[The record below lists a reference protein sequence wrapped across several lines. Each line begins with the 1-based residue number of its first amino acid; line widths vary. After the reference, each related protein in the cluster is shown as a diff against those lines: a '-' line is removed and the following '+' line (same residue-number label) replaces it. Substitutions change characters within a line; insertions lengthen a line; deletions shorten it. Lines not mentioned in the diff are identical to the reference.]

1 MSHQLAPG
9 WSRTAIL
16 ALGIASLSVS
26 ALAGPRFVRAATP
39 TWLQANVTARTAY
52 LTLIA
57 GWSDANGGLNF
68 DGYSNGQMVVTVPLG
83 WHVQVTF
90 SNRSAAP
97 HSVEVIAYDV
107 PVPETGFRAA
117 FKHAQSPDP
126 IDGITQ
132 DHQPQRVA
140 FVAARAGRYMIICGV
155 PGHANSG
162 MWARF
167 VVAKTARTATLRIR
181 R

>member
-1 MSHQLAPG
+1 MSYQLAPG
-9 WSRTAIL
+9 WRRTAL
-16 ALGIASLSVS
+16 LGIALLSVS
-26 ALAGPRFVRAATP
+26 AMMGAPRFVRAATP
-39 TWLQANVTARTAY
+39 TWLQANVKAKTAY

-68 DGYSNGQMVVTVPLG
+68 DGYSNGKMIVTVPLG

-97 HSVEVIAYDV
+97 HSVEVIAYHT

-117 FKHAQSPDP
+117 FKNAQSPDP
-126 IDGITQ
+126 IDGITH
-132 DHQPQRVA
+132 DHKPQRFT

-155 PGHANSG
+155 PGHASSG
-162 MWARF
+162 MWERF
-167 VVAKTARTATLRIR
+167 VVAKTARTATLTISK
-181 R
+181 